1 MYEGQW
7 RPFESAISGLKLL
20 LADQL
25 ERDGKGP
32 FELADCEVKSNWV
45 RMRTGREKRSP
56 FLHALHQDNLTDLTE
71 AYFRQVVKRNTV
83 IMSSV
88 IDKRYLNSSVT
99 HETLHTTAYE
109 FLLESIQHYMREY
122 HPKHRALVVM
132 DDTSR
137 QLNRVVAMRHASLQ
151 RVGNQNMKFP
161 AIVEYPFFTRS
172 ELSNGVQLADLLAYN
187 VYRVFRN
194 EDFSYPYFRRK
205 FRAILKLR
213 LAFHPSAAMG
223 CGGFGPFFRLQDVSM
238 HSSPYCDIFT
248 CINDFSYDIRYPCS
262 SMSSPTATRGPRS

>member
-7 RPFESAISGLKLL
+7 QPFESAISGLKLV
-20 LADQL
+20 LADDL
-25 ERDGKGP
+25 ERDGKGR

-45 RMRTGREKRSP
+45 RVRTEREKRSP
-56 FLHALHQDNLTDLTE
+56 FLHALDRDDMTSLTE
-71 AYFRQVVKRNTV
+71 AYFRQVAERHTV

-109 FLLESIQHYMREY
+109 FLLERIQHYMREY
-122 HPKHRALVVM
+122 HPRHRALIVM

-137 QLNRVVAMRHASLQ
+137 QLNRVVAMKHALFQ
-151 RVGNQNMKFP
+151 RVGNQNMNFP

-187 VYRVFRN
+187 VYRVFKN
-194 EDFSYPYFRRK
+194 EDFSYPYFRRVLPN
-205 FRAILKLR
+205 FYRRRRSDTLNGLKVWPNQSPLVKI
-213 LAFHPSAAMG
+213 AQTAG
-223 CGGFGPFFRLQDVSM
+223 
-238 HSSPYCDIFT
+238 SSLMQPE
-248 CINDFSYDIRYPCS
+248 RE
-262 SMSSPTATRGPRS
+262 